1 MVLRIQ
7 RVSDGHLVILRLSGR
22 LRSEDLDQLKEQIEG
37 NPNRVLLDLFEVK
50 LVDRDVVL
58 FLGDCEAKGVQH
70 HQCPPYIREWIDRE
84 RATKGNL

>member
-7 RVSDGHLVILRLSGR
+7 RVSDGQLVILRLSGR

-37 NPNRVLLDLFEVK
+37 NANRVLLDLVEVK

-58 FLGDCEAKGVQH
+58 FLGDCEAKGVQLS
-70 HQCPPYIREWIDRE
+70 QCPPYIREWIDRE
-84 RATKGNL
+84 RATQGNP